1 MNKLLTIA
9 VPAYNMELYLK
20 RCLDSILLPKL
31 QNSLEVILIN
41 DGSKDNTLSIARH
54 YEKQYPEML
63 KVIDKT
69 NGGWGSAINC
79 AIQEATGKYF
89 KILDADDWF
98 DSKALVDFV
107 SLLKNIDVD
116 LVATS
121 FSYEYDS
128 RESKNDIYD
137 IQLCDRPML
146 FREYIRICAFRKHL
160 PMATITFK
168 TQILKVNKIH
178 VCDRYY
184 ADIDYNLTPLLFVH
198 TIYFSQINLYKYYIG
213 REGQSTSI
221 AGYNSHIDDFLTLC
235 KKIVTFYAENT
246 NILEQDIRQI
256 YLFDSLNI
264 VRFSYYLLMSP
275 TYSGSKVESLFK
287 LKDLDETIKEK
298 SAELYKL
305 SNRIKIRKVI
315 PYIYVWRKTGIN
327 LLKLRK

>member
-1 MNKLLTIA
+1 MNKLLT
-9 VPAYNMELYLK
+9 
-20 RCLDSILLPKL
+20 KL

-63 KVIDKT
+63 QVIDKT

-79 AIQEATGKYF
+79 AIQEAIGKYF

-107 SLLKNIDVD
+107 SLLENIDVD

-128 RESKNDIYD
+128 QESKNDIYD

-146 FREYIRICAFRKHL
+146 FREYLRIRNCDAHL
-160 PMATITFK
+160 PMATVTFR
-168 TQILKVNKIH
+168 TQILKANQIH

-184 ADIDYNLTPLLFVH
+184 ADIDYILTPLLFIK
-198 TIYFSQINLYKYYIG
+198 TIYCSQINLYKYYIG

-235 KKIVTFYAENT
+235 KKIISFYGENF
-246 NILEQDIRQI
+246 ERMQKDIRQV
-256 YLFDSLNI
+256 YLNNILGI

-287 LKDLDETIKEK
+287 LKELDETIKEK

>member
-63 KVIDKT
+63 QVIDKT

-79 AIQEATGKYF
+79 AIQEAIGKYF

-107 SLLKNIDVD
+107 SLLENIDVD

-128 RESKNDIYD
+128 QESKNDIYD

-146 FREYIRICAFRKHL
+146 F
-160 PMATITFK
+160 
-168 TQILKVNKIH
+168 
-178 VCDRYY
+178 
-184 ADIDYNLTPLLFVH
+184 
-198 TIYFSQINLYKYYIG
+198 
-213 REGQSTSI
+213 
-221 AGYNSHIDDFLTLC
+221 
-235 KKIVTFYAENT
+235 
-246 NILEQDIRQI
+246 
-256 YLFDSLNI
+256 
-264 VRFSYYLLMSP
+264 
-275 TYSGSKVESLFK
+275 
-287 LKDLDETIKEK
+287 
-298 SAELYKL
+298 
-305 SNRIKIRKVI
+305 
-315 PYIYVWRKTGIN
+315 
-327 LLKLRK
+327 

>member
-63 KVIDKT
+63 QVIDKT

-79 AIQEATGKYF
+79 AIQEAIGKYF

-107 SLLKNIDVD
+107 SLLENIDVD

-128 RESKNDIYD
+128 QESKNDIYD

-146 FREYIRICAFRKHL
+146 FREYLRIRNCDAHL
-160 PMATITFK
+160 PMATVTFR
-168 TQILKVNKIH
+168 TQILKANQIH

-184 ADIDYNLTPLLFVH
+184 ADIDYILTPLLFIK
-198 TIYFSQINLYKYYIG
+198 TIYCSQINLYKYYIG

-221 AGYNSHIDDFLTLC
+221 AGYNSHIDDFSTLC
-235 KKIVTFYAENT
+235 KKIISFYGENF
-246 NILEQDIRQI
+246 ERMQKDIRQV
-256 YLFDSLNI
+256 YLNNILGI
-264 VRFSYYLLMSP
+264 VRFS
-275 TYSGSKVESLFK
+275 
-287 LKDLDETIKEK
+287 
-298 SAELYKL
+298 
-305 SNRIKIRKVI
+305 
-315 PYIYVWRKTGIN
+315 
-327 LLKLRK
+327 